1 MFFVCVCVCVC
12 VCPKRLSLCFL
23 CSRMKRGLFYSWCV
37 YMWVWGCEGVR
48 VRKSVCCTNGRR
60 SVPCVHAC
68 SAAFSTPGVGLCGY
82 VCVHVRESV
91 CVPQTAVALFLVFAH
106 QARPSLLLV
115 CVCIYV
121 GAWVWGV
128 VCVREREGVC
138 VPQTAVALFFMF
150 ACQAQPPLLLVCVY
164 VGAWVGGGVRVR
176 VRVCVY
182 VPQTAGALFLQ
193 FAHPALPPLLLMR
206 V

>member
-1 MFFVCVCVCVC
+1 
-12 VCPKRLSLCFL
+12 
-23 CSRMKRGLFYSWCV
+23 
-37 YMWVWGCEGVR
+37 
-48 VRKSVCCTNGRR
+48 
-60 SVPCVHAC
+60 
-68 SAAFSTPGVGLCGY
+68 
-82 VCVHVRESV
+82 
-91 CVPQTAVALFLVFAH
+91 
-106 QARPSLLLV
+106 
-115 CVCIYV
+115 
-121 GAWVWGV
+121 
-128 VCVREREGVC
+128 VREREGVC

-164 VGAWVGGGVRVR
+164 VGAWVGGGGRVR